1 MIGNLASFRQ
11 SPAEF
16 LMTFDRAAIIFQGI
30 PVDRARQKY
39 LFCRAAALYNPEYIL
54 LLKFNQSKYSLDN
67 FYPLLFGITFHL
79 NVHSVNY

>member
-39 LFCRAAALYNPEYIL
+39 LFWAAALYNPEYILL

-67 FYPLLFGITFHL
+67 FYPLSFGIIFHL
-79 NVHSVNY
+79 NEQCTFS